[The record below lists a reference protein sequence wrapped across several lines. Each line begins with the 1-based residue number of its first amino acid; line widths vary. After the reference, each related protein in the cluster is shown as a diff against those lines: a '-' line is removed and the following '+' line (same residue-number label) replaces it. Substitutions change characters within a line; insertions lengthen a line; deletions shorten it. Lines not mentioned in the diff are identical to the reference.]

1 MKKRIVALLMALC
14 LLVGLAPTI
23 VATEMHYETVIIPQ
37 YEEVGRFNDGYAP
50 VKADGKWG
58 YINKTG
64 EIVVEPKYDWA
75 GISNEGVAV
84 TLIAGEYY
92 SNYDERR
99 YSCYNAY

>member
-50 VKADGKWG
+50 VKEDKSLQGLLCMKIEVNGESKYYTFRTPHIEYPDQLAVHYRADK
-58 YINKTG
+58 
-64 EIVVEPKYDWA
+64 
-75 GISNEGVAV
+75 
-84 TLIAGEYY
+84 
-92 SNYDERR
+92 
-99 YSCYNAY
+99 